1 MTRTQKILASM
12 CLLLTLVS
20 TRRAQASAA
29 ESESVLTLPHVLA
42 VVERSFPLL
51 RAAELDQA
59 VAEAELVSAEGGF
72 DTSWKTKSTW
82 LPAGYY
88 NSARVESVVEM
99 PTAIWGATPFVGW
112 RYGRGEFPSYDAKSQ
127 TLEYGEVRAG
137 VDIPLLR
144 NGQTDRRRAALGRSL
159 IAREL
164 STLNLQAQRV
174 EIVRLASLRYWTWVA
189 AGQRLSIARELLRL
203 ANDRDSALAERI
215 EQGDLPAFERLDNA
229 RAIEQRKAQLAV
241 AQRGVEQAAID
252 LSLMLR
258 NEAGQPIVPAQQRLP
273 DALPEPQ
280 TQSQPLTD
288 QLALAKEN
296 RVEPKRFALQADSQE
311 IERAF
316 AKNQLLPGL
325 DLQIAGSTDMGRA
338 MSSRPDLS
346 QPVLELSLFVDVPL
360 QARVMRGRV
369 RAAEAQANRSRLQL
383 DYAHDTI
390 ASEVQDAFSA
400 LRVSYERIEAARN
413 EVAAARQLE
422 EGERIR
428 FEHGDSQLLIV
439 NLREQQTAEAR
450 LREVEALLDHQRAHV
465 MLKAARGELR

>member
-1 MTRTQKILASM
+1 MIGASKSLASV
-12 CLLLTLVS
+12 CLLLALAS
-20 TRRAQASAA
+20 SGRARAA
-29 ESESVLTLPHVLA
+29 TPDSDTVLTLPQVLA

-59 VAEAELVSAEGGF
+59 AAEAELLSAEGGF
-72 DTSWKTKSTW
+72 DTSWKTKSTL

-88 NSARVESVVEM
+88 NSARIESVVEM
-99 PTAIWGATPFVGW
+99 PTSIWGATPFVGW
-112 RYGRGEFPSYDAKSQ
+112 RYGRGEFPGYEGKLQ

-144 NGQTDRRRAALGRSL
+144 NGPTDRRRATLGRSM

-164 STLNLQAQRV
+164 ATLNLQAQRV
-174 EIVRLASLRYWTWVA
+174 EVVRLASLRYWSWVA
-189 AGQRLSIARELLRL
+189 AGQRLSIARELLRI
-203 ANDRDSALAERI
+203 AVDRDGALADRI

-229 RAIEQRKAQLAV
+229 RAIEQRRAQLSV

-252 LSLMLR
+252 LSLVLR
-258 NEAGQPIVPAQQRLP
+258 DEAGQPIVPAQARLP

-280 TQSQPLTD
+280 TQSQPLSD
-288 QLALAKEN
+288 QLALAKDN
-296 RVEPKRFALQADSQE
+296 RVEAKRFALQADSLE

-325 DLQIAGSTDMGRA
+325 DLQIVGSTDMGRA
-338 MSSRPDLS
+338 MPSRPDLS

-360 QARVMRGRV
+360 QARVMRGRA
-369 RAAEAQANRSRLQL
+369 RAAQAQATRARLQL
-383 DYAHDTI
+383 GYAQDTI
-390 ASEVQDAFSA
+390 ASEVQDAVSA
-400 LRVSYERIEAARN
+400 LRVSLERIEAARN

-450 LREVEALLDHQRAHV
+450 LREVEALLDNQRAQV